1 MSGHFSRLNYDGCFI
16 KEDTKQ
22 STRPGDYKLY
32 SGQTVNDKSC
42 HATYGPRGNKVGE
55 NFEVDQGE
63 TLGDRA
69 EIESV
74 LKNIDLPASRCK
86 KDRTLDEKNERL
98 ARDLQKSILCNNFL
112 DSSSTR
118 LELPLDHYR
127 GLSTIDYQVEFP
139 ITDPLNNVFNG
150 HNDTSLPSEQ
160 MNSNDGKSTRL
171 EAKYNYSKQFVSN
184 RVIN

>member
-1 MSGHFSRLNYDGCFI
+1 M
-16 KEDTKQ
+16 Q
-22 STRPGDYKLY
+22 
-32 SGQTVNDKSC
+32 
-42 HATYGPRGNKVGE
+42 
-55 NFEVDQGE
+55 
-63 TLGDRA
+63 
-69 EIESV
+69 
-74 LKNIDLPASRCK
+74 

-150 HNDTSLPSEQ
+150 HNDTSLPNQ
-160 MNSNDGKSTRL
+160 QINSRDSKST
-171 EAKYNYSKQFVSN
+171 N
-184 RVIN
+184 